1 MNRRGYF
8 FVVDAVIAS
17 VILFVGLFALFGGG
31 ARSEDSVQPL
41 ATIEDTLQTLGTQPV
56 SATLDPYYTG
66 TLLPAGLV
74 PYPEATPLELITYL
88 NVTDCG
94 DPYCDEHA
102 YNYTRSL
109 FTTTLGS
116 EYGAYLIIN
125 DSKIYQQDH
134 DQRYLLTRSFVVY
147 TRVNDTNYTGPLVA
161 ELALWN

>member
-31 ARSEDSVQPL
+31 VRSDDNVQPL
-41 ATIEDTLQTLGTQPV
+41 ATIEDLLQTLGTQPV

-66 TLLPAGLV
+66 TLLQAGLV

-102 YNYTRSL
+102 YNYTESL
-109 FTTTLGS
+109 FQTTLGS
-116 EYGAYLIIN
+116 EYGASLTINGSLIFE
-125 DSKIYQQDH
+125 QDR
-134 DQRYLLTRSFVVY
+134 DKRYVLTRSFVVY
-147 TRVNDTNYTGPLVA
+147 VRVNDTNYTGPLVA
-161 ELALWN
+161 EMALWN